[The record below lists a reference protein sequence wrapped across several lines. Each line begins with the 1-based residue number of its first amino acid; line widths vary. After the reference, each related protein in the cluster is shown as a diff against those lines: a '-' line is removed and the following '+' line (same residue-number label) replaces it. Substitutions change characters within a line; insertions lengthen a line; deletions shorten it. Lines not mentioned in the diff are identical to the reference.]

1 MFGQGGWAFIRS
13 STLYG
18 AEISDYIHRRD
29 YTVMVQT
36 AINSKETLLKAVFN
50 KTIQDN

>member
-1 MFGQGGWAFIRS
+1 MFGQGGWAFQRS

-18 AEISDYIHRRD
+18 VYICDYIGLHRRD

-36 AINSKETLLKAVFN
+36 AINSKETLLRAVFN
-50 KTIQDN
+50 KNN